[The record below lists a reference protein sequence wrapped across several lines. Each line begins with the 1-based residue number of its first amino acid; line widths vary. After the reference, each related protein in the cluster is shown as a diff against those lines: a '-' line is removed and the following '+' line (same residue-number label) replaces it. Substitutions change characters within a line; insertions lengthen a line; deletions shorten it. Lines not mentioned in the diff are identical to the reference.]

1 MAVERHGRVKEHR
14 PDADI
19 SSLEGVF
26 GRIFGSWPVI
36 TEEARLPA
44 EPPALLPEEAA
55 QVADSVTRRR
65 VEFATGRLCA
75 RRALGR
81 LGIDAVV
88 LRNDARR
95 MPQWPPGIV
104 GSLTHTGGVPGGY
117 CAVAV
122 ARADAILT
130 VGIDAELADGL
141 PLHLWRFVLTSAEQ
155 GWLAGRDTER
165 QGLLAKVIF
174 SAKESFYKA
183 QFPLTG
189 RSLDFHDVQV
199 ELDME
204 RGAFMTRMFEGSAAG
219 LEVGHWS
226 GRFYLDEEFVR
237 TALVAPR

>member
-1 MAVERHGRVKEHR
+1 MAIERQGWVEEHR

-19 SSLEGVF
+19 SSLEGIF
-26 GRIFGSWPVI
+26 ERILVPWPVI
-36 TEEARLPA
+36 TEEARLPV
-44 EPPALLPEEAA
+44 EPPALPPEEAA

-75 RRALGR
+75 RRALAR
-81 LGIDAVV
+81 LGIDTFI

-104 GSLTHTGGVPGGY
+104 GSLTHTGDVPGGY

-130 VGIDAELADGL
+130 IGIDAEMADEL
-141 PLHLWRFVLTSAEQ
+141 PLHLWRLVLTSAEQ
-155 GWLAGRDTER
+155 GWLAAQDTER

-183 QFPLTG
+183 QFPITG
-189 RSLDFHDVQV
+189 RGLGFHDVEV
-199 ELDME
+199 DLDME
-204 RGAFMTRMFEGSAAG
+204 RGAFVTRVSEGSAAG
-219 LEVGHWS
+219 LEVARWT
-226 GRFYLDEEFVR
+226 GRFCLDEEVVR